1 VSAAVDDDTTV
12 GTYEVRKTR
21 CLSTRVR
28 RRKRL
33 LLAEAA
39 LEQRAESFASTFGV
53 GSPWSRLK
61 RRLVT
66 YVPLV
71 PTSELG
77 NPVAVLVLVVPDD
90 LALHRVTEYVE
101 QTAPPPHHA
110 LTQGA
115 FPHTGADRRRVVR
128 A

>member
-77 NPVAVLVLVVPDD
+77 NPVAMLVLVVPDD
-90 LALHRVTEYVE
+90 LALHRVRVRRADGP
-101 QTAPPPHHA
+101 APAPR

-115 FPHTGADRRRVVR
+115 LRNTGPAH
-128 A
+128 